1 MQRID
6 SFTRPARMAERRDR
20 MRLAPIIP
28 SRPCRLRHVGGRRR
42 QRKGWTKKG
51 RRQGIEM
58 LTGLSELAIVSN
70 PPLLPPRHSSAC
82 ILKPRSCSYPT
93 LVALSG
99 LLHSTLLFLHFYPV
113 YLCTTHTHL
122 QASPRP
128 HHRLQS
134 WPPTTKRT
142 TKRGL
147 RPPLKIA
154 TSC

>member
-58 LTGLSELAIVSN
+58 LTGLSELAIVSILLFCHPGTRLPAFLSQGLVPI
-70 PPLLPPRHSSAC
+70 PPSS
-82 ILKPRSCSYPT
+82 
-93 LVALSG
+93 LSQAFY
-99 LLHSTLLFLHFYPV
+99 TLLFSFYISTPYIFV
-113 YLCTTHTHL
+113 
-122 QASPRP
+122 
-128 HHRLQS
+128 
-134 WPPTTKRT
+134 PPTRIFKPRHDHIIVCSHGHPPR
-142 TKRGL
+142 KEL
-147 RPPLKIA
+147 RKGA
-154 TSC
+154 